1 MAQKQVSLKIT
12 VDGKELDLAKTSV
25 EQFDAAYSAAAQKL
39 STLKVDSDEW
49 KKLNSELQHSKKAFE
64 DTKNAANNTDGKFKS
79 LRSQIRETTVSLQAL
94 ADQGQTG
101 TAEFEKMRK
110 KLDDLNDAQERV
122 SFQAGQFDDKLA
134 SLPGPIGNIGK
145 GIQGLNQSFNT
156 FGKTLTISL
165 GVVGLLVTAFFAIKD
180 ALGKTKEG
188 TELLAKA
195 TTAFNKVM
203 APLFAIL
210 EKIGTIVLPIVI
222 KGFEMLGSVVG
233 KVAEFFGVKTEK
245 VDEVTASL
253 EKNNEA
259 ANKLAEEEK
268 ARADKEKERVDK
280 LNKLQ
285 EERTQK
291 LKEEAEKRK
300 QINEAAEKVIN
311 DARLALMLEK
321 DREIEVASQKHKEN
335 LKALRAAGNRGI
347 TLEEERYNKEIL
359 TINQKYNL
367 LVEEEVKASMTR
379 IRSGNLESY
388 DVLIR
393 GEELYH
399 EERKKL
405 KMTDLAEDLEFVEKV
420 KKLEKDKLLA
430 TQEYRRQDLKDAQ
443 KVQIDKL
450 KAASAT
456 NDDILALQ
464 TLFEKETKSQ
474 EQTFTLEVLQLDK
487 ERQNARIDLL
497 QEAANERVKVESQ
510 YIQDTINELD
520 KLSAALNFDYNEDIE
535 RNKLKIEKLK
545 EQQAL
550 EEQLAQGQADTLYRI
565 RREYGDKI
573 NAIEIENTKIK
584 FAEEQQR
591 YQIAIIYAN
600 AAAQVGQIL
609 QQLAGER
616 RELALVGLAIEKA
629 AALTSIAIN
638 AKKNFIADGG
648 IKSPLAWANLA
659 AAGVQ
664 AAAVVASYILGV
676 ASIKKAGST
685 SASSGGTVGGGA
697 GAGGGEAYNGLGRN
711 YEEGGLINGPRHAQ
725 GGVMIEA
732 EGGEAVMTRGAVTM
746 FAPLLSQLNQMGG
759 GTSFNSAIT
768 SGGASFDNPKVANT
782 NTEQNP
788 MVIKTYVVSND
799 MTSEQQKQA
808 RLKDLST
815 L

>member
-94 ADQGQTG
+94 ADKGQTG

-110 KLDDLNDAQERV
+110 KLDELNDAQEKV

-134 SLPGPIGNIGK
+134 ALPGPIGNIGK

-165 GVVGLLVTAFFAIKD
+165 GIVGLLVTAFFAIKD

-188 TELLAKA
+188 TQLLAQA
-195 TTAFNKVM
+195 TTAFNKVL

-222 KGFEMLGSVVG
+222 KGFEMLGSVMSAVG
-233 KVAEFFGVKTEK
+233 EFFGVKAEK

-268 ARADKEKERVDK
+268 ARAEKEKQ
-280 LNKLQ
+280 LQ
-285 EERTQK
+285 EQRTQK
-291 LKEEAEKRK
+291 LKEESERRK
-300 QINEAAEKVIN
+300 QINEAAEKVMN
-311 DARLALMLEK
+311 DARLALMNEK
-321 DREIEVASQKHKEN
+321 DREIEVATQKHKEN
-335 LKALRAAGNRGI
+335 VKALRAAGNRNI
-347 TLEEERYNKEIL
+347 TLEEERYSKELLLINEKYKKLIL
-359 TINQKYNL
+359 EQDRAFASRLVSLQNEQYDLNIQRNQQALENTKNNNL
-367 LVEEEVKASMTR
+367 ATLTNELSFAQQIKDVQREKLDFTQEIQKEDLKNTQAAQMEALVNAKASADKIKRT
-379 IRSGNLESY
+379 
-388 DVLIR
+388 
-393 GEELYH
+393 ELQFAA
-399 EERKKL
+399 ER
-405 KMTDLAEDLEFVEKV
+405 LAQQMNFDEQII
-420 KKLEKDKLLA
+420 LL
-430 TQEYRRQDLKDAQ
+430 TKETEME
-443 KVQIDKL
+443 
-450 KAASAT
+450 KAAIIKKYA
-456 NDDILALQ
+456 D
-464 TLFEKETKSQ
+464 EGK
-474 EQTFTLEVLQLDK
+474 
-487 ERQNARIDLL
+487 
-497 QEAANERVKVESQ
+497 KVEFDI
-510 YIQDTINELD
+510 IQSRINDLD
-520 KLSAALNFDYNEDIE
+520 KLSAKLNFDFNEDVE
-535 RNKLKIEKLK
+535 RNKLKIEDVKK
-545 EQQAL
+545 QQAI
-550 EEQLAQGQADTLYRI
+550 EEEMARGQADVLFRI
-565 RREYGDKI
+565 KREYGDKI
-573 NAIEIENTKIK
+573 NAIEVENTRIK

-616 RELALVGLAIEKA
+616 RELALIGLAIEKA

-664 AAAVVASYILGV
+664 AAAVVASYVLGV

-685 SASSGGTVGGGA
+685 SSSSAGTASGGTT
-697 GAGGGEAYNGLGRN
+697 AGGGEAYNGLGRN
-711 YEEGGLINGPRHAQ
+711 YEDGGLINGPRHAQ

-768 SGGASFDNPKVANT
+768 SGGPSFDNPKIANT

>member
-25 EQFDAAYSAAAQKL
+25 EQFDAVYSAAVQKL
-39 STLKVDSDEW
+39 STLKVGSDEW
-49 KKLNSELQHSKKAFE
+49 KKLNTELEQSKKAFDE
-64 DTKNAANNTDGKFKS
+64 TKNAANGTDGKFKS
-79 LRSQIRETTVSLQAL
+79 LRTQIRETTVSLQKL
-94 ADQGQTG
+94 ADQGQEG

-134 SLPGPIGNIGK
+134 ALPGPIGNIGK

-188 TELLAKA
+188 TELLSKA
-195 TTAFNKVM
+195 TTAFNKVLS
-203 APLFAIL
+203 PILAIL
-210 EKIGTIVLPIVI
+210 EKIGTAVLPIVI
-222 KGFEMLGSVVG
+222 KGFEVLGSVMSKVG
-233 KVAEFFGVKTEK
+233 EFFGVKASK

-253 EKNNEA
+253 EKNNEY

-268 ARADKEKERVDK
+268 ARAEKEKALNDK
-280 LNKLQ
+280 RN
-285 EERTQK
+285 EE
-291 LKEEAEKRK
+291 LKAALEKRK
-300 QINEAAEKVIN
+300 QLNADAEKVIN
-311 DARLALMLEK
+311 DARLQLMNDK
-321 DREIEVASQKHKEN
+321 DREIEVATQKHKEN
-335 LKALRAAGNRGI
+335 LTKLRAAGNKNSSI
-347 TLEEERYNKEIL
+347 EEERFGKEVADIVKKYNKIIEVETDNLYKRLRATDDL
-359 TINQKYNL
+359 TRD
-367 LVEEEVKASMTR
+367 T
-379 IRSGNLESY
+379 
-388 DVLIR
+388 
-393 GEELYH
+393 
-399 EERKKL
+399 
-405 KMTDLAEDLEFVEKV
+405 EK
-420 KKLEKDKLLA
+420 KKLELQLQEKKEQNQLTLDEEKEFANKLRILEF
-430 TQEYRRQDLKDAQ
+430 TSMTERQRDRYGDLLKIQQDTKEAMVQRGASAKELLNFEEIAQ
-443 KVQIDKL
+443 KELMIQ
-450 KAASAT
+450 
-456 NDDILALQ
+456 
-464 TLFEKETKSQ
+464 KETFAKEIENFNLENSLISLNFAKRVS
-474 EQTFTLEVLQLDK
+474 EQQK
-487 ERQNARIDLL
+487 RI
-497 QEAANERVKVESQ
+497 EF
-510 YIQDTINELD
+510 DTIQATINNLD
-520 KLSAALNFDYNEDIE
+520 RLSARLNFDFNEDIE
-535 RNKLKIEKLK
+535 RNKLKIEELK
-545 EQQAL
+545 KQQAI
-550 EEQLAQGQADTLYRI
+550 EEEAAKNQADVLFRI
-565 RREYGDKI
+565 KRDYGDKI
-573 NAIEIENTKIK
+573 NAIEVENTKIK

-676 ASIKKAGST
+676 ASIKKAGSGG
-685 SASSGGTVGGGA
+685 SSGTSGGGA
-697 GAGGGEAYNGLGRN
+697 AAGGGEAYNGLGRN

-732 EGGEAVMTRGAVTM
+732 EGGEAIMTRGAVTA
-746 FAPLLSQLNQMGG
+746 FGPLLSALNQMGG

-768 SGGASFDNPKVANT
+768 SGGASMDNPKVANT
-782 NTEQNP
+782 NTIQNP

-799 MTSEQQKQA
+799 MTSEQEKQS

>member
-94 ADQGQTG
+94 ADKGQTG

-110 KLDDLNDAQERV
+110 KLDELNDAQEKV

-134 SLPGPIGNIGK
+134 ALPGPIGNIGK

-165 GVVGLLVTAFFAIKD
+165 GIVGLLVTAFFAIKD

-188 TELLAKA
+188 TQLLAQA
-195 TTAFNKVM
+195 TTAFNKVL

-222 KGFEMLGSVVG
+222 KGFEMLGSVMSAVG
-233 KVAEFFGVKTEK
+233 EFFGVKAEK

-268 ARADKEKERVDK
+268 ARAEKEKQ
-280 LNKLQ
+280 LQ
-285 EERTQK
+285 EQRTQK
-291 LKEEAEKRK
+291 LKEESERRK
-300 QINEAAEKVIN
+300 QINEAAEKVMN
-311 DARLALMLEK
+311 DARLALMNEK
-321 DREIEVASQKHKEN
+321 DREIEVATQKHKEN
-335 LKALRAAGNRGI
+335 VKALRAAGNRNI
-347 TLEEERYNKEIL
+347 TLEEERYSKELLLINEKYKKLIL
-359 TINQKYNL
+359 EQDRAFASRLVSLQNEQYDLNIQRNQQALENTKNNNL
-367 LVEEEVKASMTR
+367 ATLTNELSFAQQIKDVQREKLDFTQEIQKEDLKNTQAAQMEALVNAKASADKIKRT
-379 IRSGNLESY
+379 
-388 DVLIR
+388 
-393 GEELYH
+393 ELQFAA
-399 EERKKL
+399 ER
-405 KMTDLAEDLEFVEKV
+405 LAQQMNFDEQII
-420 KKLEKDKLLA
+420 LL
-430 TQEYRRQDLKDAQ
+430 TKETEME
-443 KVQIDKL
+443 
-450 KAASAT
+450 KAAIIKKYA
-456 NDDILALQ
+456 D
-464 TLFEKETKSQ
+464 EGK
-474 EQTFTLEVLQLDK
+474 
-487 ERQNARIDLL
+487 
-497 QEAANERVKVESQ
+497 KVEFDI
-510 YIQDTINELD
+510 IQSRINDLD
-520 KLSAALNFDYNEDIE
+520 KLSAKLNFDFNEDVE
-535 RNKLKIEKLK
+535 RNKLKIEDVKK
-545 EQQAL
+545 QQAI
-550 EEQLAQGQADTLYRI
+550 EEEMARGQADVLFRI
-565 RREYGDKI
+565 KREYGDKI
-573 NAIEIENTKIK
+573 NAIEVENTRIK

-616 RELALVGLAIEKA
+616 RELALIGLAIEKA

-664 AAAVVASYILGV
+664 AAAVVASYVLGV

-685 SASSGGTVGGGA
+685 SSSSAGTASGGTT
-697 GAGGGEAYNGLGRN
+697 AGGGEAYNGLGRN
-711 YEEGGLINGPRHAQ
+711 YEDGGLINGPRHAQ